1 VLLRNIYGK
10 ELYHKFSEGE
20 FIMSRIGRAPIPLPA
35 AVKVKSEGQHLSVEG
50 PKGKLSTTV
59 PAILSVTIEG
69 KELRLA
75 RTDDDA
81 VNGSAMHGLYRALV
95 ANMVH
100 GVAEGFSKELEIVG
114 VGYRAQ
120 LQGKQLS
127 LSVGFSH
134 QVVVPL
140 PEGITVEVPKPTIVI
155 IRGSDKQQVG
165 QFAAN
170 LRRIAPPEPY
180 KGKGIK
186 YAGEVIRRK
195 AGKAATGSGAKAGG
209 K

>member
-1 VLLRNIYGK
+1 MLTANGLAASSCATCGDT
-10 ELYHKFSEGE
+10 
-20 FIMSRIGRAPIPLPA
+20 MSRIGRAPIAIPA
-35 AVKVKSEGQHLSVEG
+35 GVKINIEGQNLHVEG
-50 PKGKLSTTV
+50 AKGKLSITV
-59 PAILSVTIEG
+59 PETLVVKQDQVQLKVEI
-69 KELRLA
+69 K
-75 RTDDDA
+75 DA
-81 VNGSAMHGLYRALV
+81 NDTTLKAMHGLYRALIN
-95 ANMVH
+95 NMVQ
-100 GVAEGFSKELEIVG
+100 GVVAGFSKELEIVG

-134 QVVVPL
+134 LVVMDIPQ
-140 PEGITVEVPKPTIVI
+140 GITVEVPKPTQVVI
-155 IRGSDKQQVG
+155 KGFDKQLVG

-195 AGKAATGSGAKAGG
+195 AGKAATGSGAKAAG
-209 K
+209 